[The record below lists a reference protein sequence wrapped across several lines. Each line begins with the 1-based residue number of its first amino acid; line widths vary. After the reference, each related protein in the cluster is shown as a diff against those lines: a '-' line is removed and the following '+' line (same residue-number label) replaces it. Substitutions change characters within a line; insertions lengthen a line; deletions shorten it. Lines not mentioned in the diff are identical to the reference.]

1 MRSLDPKLPYLTKQQ
16 AATAP
21 LLGITLLIAGACAF
35 TLDFPVAAQGIAP
48 TATPTP
54 SAISPPIPTPAF
66 TTASFADGEGQPS
79 GLFSAVEGDPPPSPD
94 VETLASRL
102 VRIEFGQLARVTESP
117 DDAKGPTTGEPLPP
131 QTLALNL
138 FDDVVFTGIVEH
150 IEPTSSGYA
159 LWGRLEGVELGTM
172 TLVANGRVVVGTVRT
187 PDAVYTIRT
196 AGDGTYVISQIDE
209 SSLPPPGEPLIG
221 SSSAPEAQPPVPQQ
235 RTGQIEVLAPTA
247 TSTSPPPT
255 PVSTVPSQPSEVD
268 DEAKLGGLFLE
279 VEGDPPP
286 SPDVETLA
294 SRLVQ
299 IDFGQLARVT
309 ESPDDAKDSATGEPS
324 PPQTLMLNLFD
335 DVVFTGIVEHIE
347 PTSSGYALWGRLE
360 GVELGNITLVVN
372 GRVVVGTVRTP
383 KAVYTIRTAG
393 DGTYV
398 IRQIDESSLPPPG
411 DPLTG
416 SSSAPDAQPLV
427 PQQGT
432 VPTATTTPVIMS
444 PPPTPVSTVPSQP
457 SDVDDDEAK
466 RSGLFS
472 EVEGDPPPSSGVET
486 LATRLVGIDF
496 GQLARV
502 TEPPDDAKGPATG
515 NLRRLRRLF

>member
-1 MRSLDPKLPYLTKQQ
+1 
-16 AATAP
+16 
-21 LLGITLLIAGACAF
+21 
-35 TLDFPVAAQGIAP
+35 
-48 TATPTP
+48 
-54 SAISPPIPTPAF
+54 
-66 TTASFADGEGQPS
+66 
-79 GLFSAVEGDPPPSPD
+79 
-94 VETLASRL
+94 
-102 VRIEFGQLARVTESP
+102 
-117 DDAKGPTTGEPLPP
+117 
-131 QTLALNL
+131 
-138 FDDVVFTGIVEH
+138 
-150 IEPTSSGYA
+150 
-159 LWGRLEGVELGTM
+159 M

-393 DGTYV
+393 DGHVRHSSDRRVVAAAAGRSAYTANHLHQTPNHLCLSKERFRQRRLLRLLCPRPPLPCRLCRHNLRTWTTMKPSAAACSRRSKA
-398 IRQIDESSLPPPG
+398 IRRPVPVLKLWLPAWWESTSDSWLASLSRLMTQRAPP
-411 DPLTG
+411 
-416 SSSAPDAQPLV
+416 
-427 PQQGT
+427 
-432 VPTATTTPVIMS
+432 
-444 PPPTPVSTVPSQP
+444 
-457 SDVDDDEAK
+457 
-466 RSGLFS
+466 R
-472 EVEGDPPPSSGVET
+472 
-486 LATRLVGIDF
+486 
-496 GQLARV
+496 
-502 TEPPDDAKGPATG
+502 G